1 MSCAT
6 RALWWRMLRYSVRLR
21 RRLLVCV
28 MKRTAE
34 GEEIES
40 GCVSICRVY
49 SNRLLSRVVSP
60 SFSQ

>member
-1 MSCAT
+1 MSCAI

-21 RRLLVCV
+21 RMCDEEDL
-28 MKRTAE
+28 E

-40 GCVSICRVY
+40 DCVSICRVY